1 MGKYMNYQGWVYTG
15 AFCSGKFQGY
25 GKFTW
30 SENHYYQ
37 VGKLL
42 SGKLLSG
49 RETIIRETSIRETII
64 R

>member
-1 MGKYMNYQGWVYTG
+1 MNYQGWVYTG
-15 AFCSGKFQGY
+15 AFCAGKFQGY

-42 SGKLLSG
+42 SGRETIIRSGNYYQVGKLLSG
-49 RETIIRETSIRETII
+49 RETIIR
-64 R
+64 